1 MRYNK
6 SETRIINNAIKM
18 ADEVKKYH
26 ERTQSWDIPEH
37 LIVDGCKVGKWW
49 IEINKRIREGSIP
62 DEVVHLMIDNK
73 IDCGIRP
80 LYQEEWYQMGKEWKE
95 KHDGRIGKNAHVGQ
109 YDLEAWYLYFIS
121 YRNKES
127 KWLGQFDKFS
137 SIWRGEGMIS
147 ADMRIG
153 NKKVGDWAVA
163 QIQDKDLSF
172 WKEDMLDEIGFI
184 WNERKV
190 REIIRKRT
198 NYHTDTVDSRRLQFY
213 VDEADP
219 AGITF
224 IDVYGFVAENKGDV
238 PWSGKGLFRCEVG
251 INSIFTDKQFTDYV
265 KKMQKEIAKRKKES
279 FLRYAANSRVTL
291 TDDDIR
297 IHRMVAYKSKHRII
311 VLIRVTKD
319 VEIEIEEAG

>member
-137 SIWRGEGMIS
+137 SIWRGKGMIS

-184 WNERKV
+184 WNERKI

-224 IDVYGFVAENKGDV
+224 
-238 PWSGKGLFRCEVG
+238 
-251 INSIFTDKQFTDYV
+251 TDYV
-265 KKMQKEIAKRKKES
+265 KKMQKEIAKRTKES

>member
-18 ADEVKKYH
+18 AEEVKKYH

-121 YRNKES
+121 
-127 KWLGQFDKFS
+127 
-137 SIWRGEGMIS
+137 
-147 ADMRIG
+147 
-153 NKKVGDWAVA
+153 
-163 QIQDKDLSF
+163 
-172 WKEDMLDEIGFI
+172 
-184 WNERKV
+184 
-190 REIIRKRT
+190 
-198 NYHTDTVDSRRLQFY
+198 
-213 VDEADP
+213 
-219 AGITF
+219 
-224 IDVYGFVAENKGDV
+224 
-238 PWSGKGLFRCEVG
+238 
-251 INSIFTDKQFTDYV
+251 
-265 KKMQKEIAKRKKES
+265 
-279 FLRYAANSRVTL
+279 
-291 TDDDIR
+291 
-297 IHRMVAYKSKHRII
+297 
-311 VLIRVTKD
+311 
-319 VEIEIEEAG
+319 

>member
-1 MRYNK
+1 MRYYK

-18 ADEVKKYH
+18 AEEVKKYH

-73 IDCGIRP
+73 IDCGICP
-80 LYQEEWYQMGKEWKE
+80 LYQ
-95 KHDGRIGKNAHVGQ
+95 
-109 YDLEAWYLYFIS
+109 EAWYLYFIS
-121 YRNKES
+121 YRDKES

-137 SIWRGEGMIS
+137 LIWRGKGMIS

-198 NYHTDTVDSRRLQFY
+198 NFLSDTVDSRRLQSY
-213 VDEADP
+213 IDEADP

-224 IDVYGFVAENKGDV
+224 IDVYGFVAENKGDI

-251 INSIFTDKQFTDYV
+251 INSIFTDKPFTDYV
-265 KKMQKEIAKRKKES
+265 KKMQKEIAKRTKAS
-279 FLRYAANSRVTL
+279 FLRYAANSRIVL

-297 IHRMVAYKSKHRII
+297 IHRMVASKSSHRII
-311 VLIRVTKD
+311 ILIRVTRD

>member
-18 ADEVKKYH
+18 AEEVKKYH

-137 SIWRGEGMIS
+137 SIWRGKGMIS

-184 WNERKV
+184 WNERKI

-198 NYHTDTVDSRRLQFY
+198 
-213 VDEADP
+213 
-219 AGITF
+219 
-224 IDVYGFVAENKGDV
+224 
-238 PWSGKGLFRCEVG
+238 
-251 INSIFTDKQFTDYV
+251 
-265 KKMQKEIAKRKKES
+265 
-279 FLRYAANSRVTL
+279 
-291 TDDDIR
+291 
-297 IHRMVAYKSKHRII
+297 
-311 VLIRVTKD
+311 
-319 VEIEIEEAG
+319 IELSSQGSHIGV